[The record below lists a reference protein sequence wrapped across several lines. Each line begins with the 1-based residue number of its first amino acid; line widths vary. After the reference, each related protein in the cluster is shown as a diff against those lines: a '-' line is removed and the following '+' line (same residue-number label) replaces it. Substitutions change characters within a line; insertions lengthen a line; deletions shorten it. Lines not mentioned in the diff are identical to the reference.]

1 MCHQDESEY
10 MRGRIFSPVGL
21 VETVDGTQR
30 PSRVFQNPKG
40 NDLEQEFHFW
50 QSSKNQIVI
59 DITSQFTSLWA
70 RMMFRASA
78 GSWSTALLLK
88 SPALWERMKAEQIDP
103 SMVEGRTSASNHT
116 RIALHNAEVEK
127 RG

>member
-1 MCHQDESEY
+1 

-21 VETVDGTQR
+21 VETVDGIKIQ
-30 PSRVFQNPKG
+30 SRVHSASARVHISVFQNPKG

-116 RIALHNAEVEK
+116 RIALEL
-127 RG
+127 